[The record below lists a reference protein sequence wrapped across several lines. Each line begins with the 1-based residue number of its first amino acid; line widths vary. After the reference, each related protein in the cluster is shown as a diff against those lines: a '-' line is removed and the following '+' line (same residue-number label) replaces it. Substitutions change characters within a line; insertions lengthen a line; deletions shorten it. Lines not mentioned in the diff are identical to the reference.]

1 MGRVH
6 RGASSSYRWEG
17 ATIATVVNPET
28 CCWRLASPEDDEAV
42 VEMSVALYE
51 EDPASGP
58 VLASQIRATL
68 ARLREEP
75 LRGRA
80 VVLDNDGDAAGYALL
95 VSFWS
100 NELGGEICTIDEIYV
115 RPAWRSR
122 GCGSRLIASLNSDRA
137 LWPAPP
143 VAFELEVSPDN
154 HRALDL
160 YERLGFRLKRNG
172 TWRRTGAPG

>member
-1 MGRVH
+1 
-6 RGASSSYRWEG
+6 
-17 ATIATVVNPET
+17 
-28 CCWRLASPEDDEAV
+28 
-42 VEMSVALYE
+42 MSLALYE
-51 EDPASGP
+51 DDPGP
-58 VLASQIRATL
+58 RPVEASQIRATL
-68 ARLREEP
+68 ARFREEP

-80 VVLDNDGDAAGYALL
+80 VVLVDDGHAAGYALL

-115 RPAWRSR
+115 RPAWRCR
-122 GCGSRLIASLNSDRA
+122 GCGSRLIASLSSDRA

-160 YERLGFRLKRNG
+160 YERVGFRLKRNR
-172 TWRRTGAPG
+172 TLRRTGAPA

>member
-1 MGRVH
+1 VLLGGRFQWL
-6 RGASSSYRWEG
+6 RS

-28 CCWRLASPEDDEAV
+28 CRWRLASPEDDEAV
-42 VEMSVALYE
+42 VEMSLALYE
-51 EDPASGP
+51 DDPGSRP

-68 ARLREEP
+68 ARFREEP
-75 LRGRA
+75 LRGRT
-80 VVLDNDGDAAGYALL
+80 VVLDHDGHAAGYALL

-115 RPAWRSR
+115 RPAWRCR
-122 GCGSRLIASLNSDRA
+122 GCGSRLIASLSSDRT

-160 YERLGFRLKRNG
+160 YERLGFRLKRNR
-172 TWRRTGAPG
+172 TLRRTGVPA